1 MKEEAEIFF
10 FSGLDELLDDAKE
23 ISRDLQRVPVL
34 TRVLE
39 YTLTG
44 WLYHEVRA
52 DQGCVLLGMGV
63 IIPPP

>member
-10 FSGLDELLDDAKE
+10 FSGLDDAKE

-44 WLYHEVRA
+44 WLYHEV
-52 DQGCVLLGMGV
+52 DEELL
-63 IIPPP
+63 

>member
-44 WLYHEVRA
+44 WLYHEV
-52 DQGCVLLGMGV
+52 DEELLKKKKKK
-63 IIPPP
+63 IAFI

>member
-10 FSGLDELLDDAKE
+10 FSGLVELLDDAKE

-44 WLYHEVRA
+44 WLYHEV
-52 DQGCVLLGMGV
+52 DEELL
-63 IIPPP
+63 

>member
-23 ISRDLQRVPVL
+23 IRRDLQRVPVL

-39 YTLTG
+39 FTLTG
-44 WLYHEVRA
+44 WLYHEV
-52 DQGCVLLGMGV
+52 DEELL
-63 IIPPP
+63 